1 MTLNDEQRKKVSQWI
16 GEGHKLSEIQKQLE
30 TEFGLRMTYL
40 DVRLL
45 VDDLK
50 LTPKDPAPVAPKE
63 VAKPAETPAE
73 PTVPSAEAASGKV
86 SVTVDEL
93 ARTGSLVSGKVTFSD
108 GNHATWYLD
117 QTGRLGVAPDVQ
129 GYKPPQ
135 QDIVDFQTILQAELA
150 KIGF

>member
-30 TEFGLRMTYL
+30 TEFGLRLTYL

-50 LTPKDPAPVAPKE
+50 LTPKDPVPVVPKE
-63 VAKPAETPAE
+63 VTKPAETPAE
-73 PTVPSAEAASGKV
+73 PAVPSAEAAGGKV

-93 ARTGSLVSGKVTFSD
+93 ARTGALVSGKVTFSD
-108 GNHATWYLD
+108 GNRATWYLD

-135 QDIVDFQTILQAELA
+135 QDIIDFQTILQTELA